1 MIDGLQNKLPEVL
14 AHFGIFG
21 TIGEI
26 YEGPLV
32 AQIEFKLNE
41 GSKFATV
48 EKLIKD
54 IARELGVSGIRV
66 TTVPN
71 SIYICFEVPQPQAQT
86 IPFSPIL
93 NT

>member
-21 TIGEI
+21 EIGNI

-32 AQIEFKLNE
+32 AQIEFKLAE
-41 GSKFATV
+41 GAKFATV

-54 IARELGVSGIRV
+54 IARELGVSGIRA
-66 TTVPN
+66 TTMPN
-71 SIYICFEVPQPQAQT
+71 LLLQLMPYRFALVSTCAVNR
-86 IPFSPIL
+86 L
-93 NT
+93 